1 MKIVGL
7 MRTLAIAVCALALA
21 GCVSSS
27 GSVRSGTT
35 KAVTTTDSLPPPDS
49 TSDTGA
55 YVGTTE
61 YRIGGQDQIEI
72 VVFQVDDLKGTF
84 RVNSSGQISMPLIG
98 TIEAGGKTVSELETL
113 IAAKLSESYLQDPQ
127 VSVFVKEFSSQRL
140 TIEGAVGSPGI
151 YPLQGRTTLLQAM
164 ARAGGVSDIANL
176 QGIVVFRTVNKKKMA
191 ALFDLQAI
199 RGGNAEDPEV
209 YGDDIIVVDQSG
221 PRTALRRFVEAFSV
235 FNVFRPF

>member
-7 MRTLAIAVCALALA
+7 MRTLAILACSLALA

-35 KAVTTTDSLPPPDS
+35 KVVTTTDKLPPPDS

-98 TIEAGGKTVSELETL
+98 TVEVGGKTVSELEQL

-176 QGIVVFRTVNKKKMA
+176 QGVVIFRTVNSQKMA

-221 PRTALRRFVEAFSV
+221 PRTALRRFVEAFSA
-235 FNVFRPF
+235 FSIFRPF